1 MIDKNNLDSLLHA
14 LDRQIEVHGGSP
26 ISLVVCGGTAL
37 FAMGLILRTT
47 KDIDVLG
54 TVSRK
59 HGHILINKINKFPKY
74 LIDASKAV
82 QKDFGLPEG
91 WINHDPSLQVD
102 SGLPRGFEKRLVKKQ
117 YGKYLSIYY
126 ISRLDQIHFKLYA
139 SVDRNGYHV
148 DDLFQLRP
156 TPPEIEDAVRW
167 VLTQDV
173 SIAFKTILTDFL
185 RKHGYEEISE
195 RI

>member
-1 MIDKNNLDSLLHA
+1 MINKNNLDEILHA

-37 FAMGLILRTT
+37 FALGLILRTT

-54 TVSRK
+54 IVSK
-59 HGHILINKINKFPKY
+59 EQGQILIKRINKFPKY
-74 LIDASKAV
+74 LIEASKAV

-91 WINHDPSLQVD
+91 WINKGPTSQVD
-102 SGLPRGFEKRLVKKQ
+102 SGLPHGFEERLVEKK
-117 YGKYLSIYY
+117 YGNYLSIYY
-126 ISRLDQIHFKLYA
+126 ISRLDQIFFKLYA
-139 SVDRNGYHV
+139 AVDRNDYHV
-148 DDLFQLRP
+148 DDLFQLKP
-156 TPPEIEDAVRW
+156 TKREIEEAARW

-173 SIAFKTILTDFL
+173 SIGFKTILIDFL
-185 RKHGYEEISE
+185 RKHGYEDISK

>member
-1 MIDKNNLDSLLHA
+1 MINKNNLDEILHA

-37 FAMGLILRTT
+37 FALGLILRTT

-54 TVSRK
+54 IVSK
-59 HGHILINKINKFPKY
+59 EHGQILIKRINKFPKY
-74 LIDASKAV
+74 LIEASKAV

-91 WINHDPSLQVD
+91 WINKGPTSQVD
-102 SGLPRGFEKRLVKKQ
+102 SGLPHGFEERLVEKK
-117 YGKYLSIYY
+117 YGNYLSIYY
-126 ISRLDQIHFKLYA
+126 ISRLDQIFFKLYA
-139 SVDRNGYHV
+139 AVDRNDYHV
-148 DDLFQLRP
+148 DDLFQLKP
-156 TPPEIEDAVRW
+156 TQREIEEAARW

-173 SIAFKTILTDFL
+173 SIGFKTILIDFL
-185 RKHGYEEISE
+185 RKHGYEDISK

>member
-1 MIDKNNLDSLLHA
+1 MINKNNLDEILHA

-37 FAMGLILRTT
+37 FALGLILRTT

-54 TVSRK
+54 IVSK
-59 HGHILINKINKFPKY
+59 EHGQILIKRINKFPKY
-74 LIDASKAV
+74 LIEASKAV

-91 WINHDPSLQVD
+91 WINKGPTSQVD
-102 SGLPRGFEKRLVKKQ
+102 SGLPHGFEERLVEKK
-117 YGKYLSIYY
+117 YGNYLSIYY
-126 ISRLDQIHFKLYA
+126 ISRLDQIFFKLYA
-139 SVDRNGYHV
+139 AVDRNDYHV
-148 DDLFQLRP
+148 DDLFQLKP
-156 TPPEIEDAVRW
+156 TKREIEEAARW

-173 SIAFKTILTDFL
+173 SIGFKTILIDFL
-185 RKHGYEEISE
+185 RKHGYEDISK

>member
-1 MIDKNNLDSLLHA
+1 MIDKSNLKDVLQA
-14 LDRQIEVHGGSP
+14 LDRQIEVHSGSP

-37 FAMGLILRTT
+37 FALGLILRTT

-54 TVSRK
+54 TVFKEHGRISVRK
-59 HGHILINKINKFPKY
+59 IDKFPTY
-74 LIDASKAV
+74 LIDASRTV
-82 QKDFGLPEG
+82 QKDFGLPKG
-91 WINHDPSLQVD
+91 WINNEPTAQVD
-102 SGLPRGFEKRLVKKQ
+102 SGLPQGFEKRLVKKQ

-126 ISRLDQIHFKLYA
+126 ISRLDQVYFKLYA

-148 DDLFQLRP
+148 DDLFLLKP
-156 TPPEIEDAVRW
+156 TPREIEDAARW

-173 SIAFKTILTDFL
+173 SIGFKTILQDFL
-185 RKHGYEEISE
+185 RKHGYEDISG